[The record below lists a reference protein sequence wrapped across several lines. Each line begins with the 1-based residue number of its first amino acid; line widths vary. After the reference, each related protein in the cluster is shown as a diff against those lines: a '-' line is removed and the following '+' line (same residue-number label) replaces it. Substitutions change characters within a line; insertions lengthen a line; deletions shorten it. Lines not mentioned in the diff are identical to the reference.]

1 MSNYLAIAVV
11 SAALQEL
18 VQAAVQPVVPGATVR
33 IGPPRSVTPGEKD
46 VNIYLYRIAANPYL
60 RNDELPLRQAGGSP
74 SGRSVAAV
82 DLHYVISFGGEEHLA
97 SEVMMGRVAAL
108 FHARPVLGFDELA
121 RIAAAGAA
129 FPYLEKGYSIT
140 QEERVTLTPE
150 YLSLDELS
158 KLWTV
163 FFQLTHRPSL
173 QFIASPVLID
183 TDIVPVP
190 VPSVG
195 RVELGGE

>member
-18 VQAAVQPVVPGATVR
+18 VQAAVQPVVPGAVVR
-33 IGPPRSVTPGEKD
+33 VGPPRAVAPGEKD
-46 VNIYLYRIAANPYL
+46 VNIYLYRIAANPYH
-60 RNDELPLRQAGGSP
+60 RNDELPLREAGGTP
-74 SGRSVAAV
+74 VGRSVAAV

-97 SEVMMGRVAAL
+97 SEVMMGKVAAVL
-108 FHARPVLGFDELA
+108 HARPVLGFDELA
-121 RIAAAGAA
+121 RIAAAGGA
-129 FPYLEKGYSIT
+129 FPFPEQGLSIT
-140 QEERVTLTPE
+140 QQERVTLTPE

-173 QFIASPVLID
+173 QFVASPVLID
-183 TDIVPVP
+183 ADIVPVT
-190 VPSVG
+190 VPRVG
-195 RVELGGE
+195 SVELGEA

>member
-1 MSNYLAIAVV
+1 VSNYLAIAVV

-18 VQAAVQPVVPGATVR
+18 VQAAVQPVVPGAVVR
-33 IGPPRSVTPGEKD
+33 VGPPRAVAPGEKD

-60 RNDELPLRQAGGSP
+60 RNAELPLREADGTGI
-74 SGRSVAAV
+74 GRSVAAV

-97 SEVMMGRVAAL
+97 SEVMMGKVAAVL
-108 FHARPVLGFDELA
+108 HAKPVLGFEKLA
-121 RIAAAGAA
+121 RIAAAGGA
-129 FPYLEKGYSIT
+129 FPFLEQGYSIT
-140 QEERVTLTPE
+140 QQEKLTLTPE

-158 KLWTV
+158 KLWSV

-183 TDIVPVP
+183 ADILRVAVPK
-190 VPSVG
+190 VG
-195 RVELGGE
+195 GVNLGAA